1 MLTTGEQRELR
12 QIEEV
17 LRDTDRGFV
26 WRLTLVQGVLR
37 WAAPG
42 RQGCLLILA
51 ALAAA
56 LGRLAAAAGRLL
68 KELARGGGAH
78 GSDHPDD
85 SRRHGLAGLESE
97 QPPGHSVS
105 QAQDRPQSDWTDL
118 P

>member
-12 QIEEV
+12 QIEEE

-56 LGRLAAAAGRLL
+56 LGGSPRRQ
-68 KELARGGGAH
+68 GGC
-78 GSDHPDD
+78 
-85 SRRHGLAGLESE
+85 
-97 QPPGHSVS
+97 
-105 QAQDRPQSDWTDL
+105 
-118 P
+118 